1 MAAVARPRSFSI
13 LSQPM
18 QFRRHVACLFT
29 LLLAAI
35 AAGPAGAS
43 EPFPFGSEL
52 MREGGPP
59 PGRKVVPMI
68 EIDDNG
74 TTTIDLWCGHVHAQ
88 ASVGDDGSIAIVTV
102 ARDESQCDPQQV
114 EGDDDLLDMVV
125 HLTNWR
131 RQGDLVEFS
140 GPGAGPGAGSGTGS
154 AVILRYYLMTN

>member
-1 MAAVARPRSFSI
+1 
-13 LSQPM
+13 M
-18 QFRRHVACLFT
+18 QFRRPLACLFV

-35 AAGPAGAS
+35 VAGPAGAG

-74 TTTIDLWCGHVHAQ
+74 ATTIDLWCGHVRAQ

-114 EGDDDLLDMVV
+114 EGDDDLLDKIV
-125 HLTNWR
+125 HVTDWR
-131 RQGDLVEFS
+131 RKGDLVEFS
-140 GPGAGPGAGSGTGS
+140 GPSTDSATGSSAGS